1 MPMSDLNSLTL
12 NAALNE
18 AVEWLT
24 AAEYAQAVARC
35 EDLLSSYPDAVRVL
49 SVRARALQA
58 LGETARAAQDYSR
71 VLEITPADEQSLAGL
86 MRCQL
91 RFGQKRE
98 AVLTARQL
106 LDYDTGH
113 VDAARLVREA
123 GGDVRRAGRV
133 LRVRRRFAAGF
144 TNQAIADLRAM
155 LDAAPDRADL
165 QVILAEML
173 WRAGLRVTTVEL
185 CQAILDT
192 QPDCLNA
199 HILLYA
205 LWSQMGSTHMS
216 AVHLGAAARLDP
228 DFRETAAWLKDR
240 SPVPLQDVPALIDL
254 ARRETLAGSDEDER
268 DRSAW
273 VDQLIASAAGPAPG
287 NAVPHDVA
295 AAQAAASAGM
305 IAAAA
310 RHVRAAHAQDDP
322 DAEEEDRVLTGV
334 AGVVFPPSPLDWQPG
349 DEHDAVTQAE
359 APGSDIVGDQE
370 LPAWLSGMREQSQPL
385 SELDWEAIAPAEVGD
400 ANSHEAAQPVA
411 EFAPMTSPPSRP
423 VPAPDTGASLA
434 PLEWQPAEP
443 ARTVEAGA
451 PATVAQSSP
460 DGGGFSAPIAP
471 GVGESAAEQRSDRPA
486 VRPGARGK
494 ARSGKVKASADHLL
508 SLARRCM
515 EAADYSQ
522 AAQHYAQ
529 IVAAGRKLDEV
540 LADLDAATHAYP
552 DVPEFHTLL
561 GRVYTRKGDV
571 SAALA
576 AYQRALKLKS

>member
-1 MPMSDLNSLTL
+1 MMPMSDLNSLTL

-91 RFGQKRE
+91 RFGQRRE
-98 AVLTARQL
+98 ALLTAWQL

-155 LDAAPDRADL
+155 RDAAPDRVDL

-185 CQAILDT
+185 CQAILDA

-216 AVHLGAAARLDP
+216 AVHLKAASRLDP

-254 ARRETLAGSDEDER
+254 ARREALAGSDEDER

-287 NAVPHDVA
+287 DAVLRDAV
-295 AAQAAASAGM
+295 AASAGPTSG
-305 IAAAA
+305 AD
-310 RHVRAAHAQDDP
+310 RHSQALDAQDDL
-322 DAEEEDRVLTGV
+322 DVEEEGGVLSGF
-334 AGVVFPPSPLDWQPG
+334 AGVIFPPAPLDWQPG
-349 DEHDAVTQAE
+349 GEQDAIAQPE
-359 APGSDIVGDQE
+359 APGSDTEVDE
-370 LPAWLSGMREQSQPL
+370 ALPAWLSAMREQSRSL
-385 SELDWEAIAPAEVGD
+385 SESDWDALAPAEAPAVAAGASAQGGLRD
-400 ANSHEAAQPVA
+400 ETTPEAPPRSSSASQPV
-411 EFAPMTSPPSRP
+411 PPADPES
-423 VPAPDTGASLA
+423 DFA
-434 PLEWQPAEP
+434 PLEWQPAEVASAPLVVETAPLAEPILQPIIHSAVGRAEKPETVSPGRSGGRSKPRP
-443 ARTVEAGA
+443 AR
-451 PATVAQSSP
+451 QKW
-460 DGGGFSAPIAP
+460 SA
-471 GVGESAAEQRSDRPA
+471 ED
-486 VRPGARGK
+486 
-494 ARSGKVKASADHLL
+494 LL
-508 SLARRCM
+508 LLARRAIQ
-515 EAADYSQ
+515 AAEYEQ
-522 AAQHYAQ
+522 AAQHYARL
-529 IVAAGRKLDEV
+529 VTLGRKLDEV
-540 LADLDAATHAYP
+540 MADLDAATHAYP

>member
-106 LDYDTGH
+106 LDYDMGH

-123 GGDVRRAGRV
+123 GGDVSGAGRV
-133 LRVRRRFAAGF
+133 LRVRQRFAAGF

-295 AAQAAASAGM
+295 AAPAAVSAGS
-305 IAAAA
+305 
-310 RHVRAAHAQDDP
+310 

-349 DEHDAVTQAE
+349 DEHDAITQAE
-359 APGSDIVGDQE
+359 APGSDIVGDEE

-385 SELDWEAIAPAEVGD
+385 SESDWEAIAPVEVGD
-400 ANSHEAAQPVA
+400 ANSHEAAQPAA

-423 VPAPDTGASLA
+423 VPAPDIGASFA

-443 ARTVEAGA
+443 ASTVEAGA
-451 PATVAQSSP
+451 PATIAQSSP
-460 DGGGFSAPIAP
+460 DGGGVSAPIAP
-471 GVGESAAEQRSDRPA
+471 GVGDSAAERRSDRPA

-515 EAADYSQ
+515 ESADYSQ